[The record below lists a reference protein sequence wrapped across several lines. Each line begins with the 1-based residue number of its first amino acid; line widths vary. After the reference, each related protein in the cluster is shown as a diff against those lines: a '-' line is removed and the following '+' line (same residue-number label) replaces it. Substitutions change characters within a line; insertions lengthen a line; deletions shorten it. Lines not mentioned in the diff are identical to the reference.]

1 MKTLTDHGH
10 QVVDRFDSLGSSEQV
25 HDEVAQVAAVVPRHQ
40 LHALGQVLPLDRDEG
55 VAGESQHDPAQA
67 HQVLLLVHCHR
78 GQRVRGVGVVGED
91 VKDAPAVDQ
100 ETVFAQ
106 NQDL

>member
-1 MKTLTDHGH
+1 MKTFTNHGH

-40 LHALGQVLPLDRDEG
+40 LHALRQVLALDCDER
-55 VAGESQHDPAQA
+55 VAGESQHNPAKA
-67 HQVLLLVHCHR
+67 HQVLLLVHCHC
-78 GQRVRGVGVVGED
+78 GQRVGGVGVVGED

-100 ETVFAQ
+100 ETVFSQ